1 LYDAHVQGRTLLADD
16 AELKALLFAIVGQ
29 LSDNEVT
36 FIASG
41 LNKLNFKTI
50 SFEAFA
56 SQFIYLIGELGLSK
70 FAINRQSSKRNLN
83 KDEFARLLKNSY
95 SFLNL
100 NNFKDSILH
109 KIFAKIDKN
118 HDGLISYDDYL
129 DWVKRFLAAEKYTG
143 D

>member
-50 SFEAFA
+50 NFE
-56 SQFIYLIGELGLSK
+56 
-70 FAINRQSSKRNLN
+70 
-83 KDEFARLLKNSY
+83 
-95 SFLNL
+95 
-100 NNFKDSILH
+100 
-109 KIFAKIDKN
+109 
-118 HDGLISYDDYL
+118 
-129 DWVKRFLAAEKYTG
+129 
-143 D
+143 